1 MLELVLPDV
10 ARRAAWLASH
20 REWGP
25 GLHED
30 GFGIGPDDDVGS
42 ADGFATWVSRL
53 RSLPAARLWW
63 IVDGEAVLGGIALR
77 TVTNDKVR
85 RLGHVGYGIRP
96 SARGRG
102 IATWAVGEVLP
113 HARTAGLSRLLL
125 VCLDDN
131 VGSIRTIERN
141 GGVLEK
147 VSDDG
152 HGVVRHYWI
161 DL

>member
-1 MLELVLPDV
+1 
-10 ARRAAWLASH
+10 
-20 REWGP
+20 
-25 GLHED
+25 D
-30 GFGIGPDDDVGS
+30 GFGVGPDDDVDS
-42 ADGFATWVSRL
+42 ADGFANWVSRL
-53 RSLPAARLWW
+53 RSLPARMWW

-77 TVTNDKVR
+77 TVTNDMVV

-102 IATWAVGEVLP
+102 IATWALGEVLP
-113 HARTAGLSRLLL
+113 HARAAGLSRLLL

-141 GGVLEK
+141 GGVLER
-147 VSDDG
+147 VSNDG
-152 HGVVRHYWI
+152 HNLVRRYWI

>member
-1 MLELVLPDV
+1 MPALVLPDV
-10 ARRAAWLASH
+10 ARHSAWLASH

-25 GLHED
+25 GFHED
-30 GFGIGPDDDVGS
+30 GFGIGPDDDVES
-42 ADGFATWVSRL
+42 AEGFAAWVSRL
-53 RSLPAARLWW
+53 RSLPAARMWW
-63 IVDGEAVLGGIALR
+63 IVEADAVLGGIALR
-77 TVTNDKVR
+77 TVTNDKVL

-96 SARGRG
+96 SARSRG
-102 IATWAVGEVLP
+102 IATWAVGALLP
-113 HARTAGLSRLLL
+113 RARAAGLSRLLL

-147 VSDDG
+147 VVDDSQTL
-152 HGVVRHYWI
+152 VLHYWI

>member
-1 MLELVLPDV
+1 MLELVLPDI

-30 GFGIGPDDDVGS
+30 GFGVGPDDDVDS
-42 ADGFATWVSRL
+42 ADGFANWVSRL
-53 RSLPAARLWW
+53 RSLPARLWW

-77 TVTNDKVR
+77 TVTNEMVV

-102 IATWAVGEVLP
+102 IATWALGEVLP
-113 HARTAGLSRLLL
+113 HARAAGLSRLLL

-141 GGVLEK
+141 GGVLER
-147 VSDDG
+147 VSNDG
-152 HGVVRHYWI
+152 HNLVRRYWI

>member
-10 ARRAAWLASH
+10 AQHAAWLASH

-30 GFGIGPDDDVGS
+30 GFGVGPEDDVES
-42 ADGFATWVSRL
+42 AEGFAAWVSRL
-53 RSLPAARLWW
+53 RSLPAAQLWW
-63 IVDGEAVLGGIALR
+63 IVDDEQVLGGIALR
-77 TVTNDKVR
+77 TGTDDKVR
-85 RLGHVGYGIRP
+85 RHGHVGYGIRP

-102 IATWAVGEVLP
+102 IATWALGEVRA
-113 HARTAGLSRLLL
+113 HAREAGLSRLLL
-125 VCLDDN
+125 VCRDDN
-131 VGSIRTIERN
+131 MGSVRTIERQ

-147 VSDDG
+147 VVDTG
-152 HGVVRHYWI
+152 QAVVRHYWI

>member
-1 MLELVLPDV
+1 MLQLVVPDV
-10 ARRAAWLASH
+10 ARHSHWLESH

-30 GFGIGPDDDVGS
+30 GFGIGPDDDVDS
-42 ADGFATWVSRL
+42 DAGFADWVHRLHSR
-53 RSLPAARLWW
+53 PAARMWW

-77 TVTNDKVR
+77 TATDDTVL
-85 RLGHVGYGIRP
+85 RLGHVGYGVRP

-102 IATWAVGEVLP
+102 VATWAVGAVLP
-113 HARTAGLSRLLL
+113 HARKAGVSRLRL

-131 VGSIRTIERN
+131 VGSIRTIERH
-141 GGVLEK
+141 GGVLER
-147 VSDDG
+147 VVDDG

-161 DL
+161 NL

>member
-1 MLELVLPDV
+1 MLELVLPAV

-30 GFGIGPDDDVGS
+30 GFGIGPDDDVDS
-42 ADGFATWVSRL
+42 AEGFAAWVSRV
-53 RSLPAARLWW
+53 RSLPARMWW

-77 TVTNDKVR
+77 TVANDMVR

-102 IATWAVGEVLP
+102 IATWALGEVLP
-113 HARTAGLSRLLL
+113 QARAAGLSRLLL

-141 GGVLEK
+141 GGVKEK

-152 HGVVRHYWI
+152 HGLVRHYWI

>member
-1 MLELVLPDV
+1 MLELVLPD
-10 ARRAAWLASH
+10 ADRHSAWLASH

-30 GFGIGPDDDVGS
+30 GFGVGPDDDVEG
-42 ADGFATWVSRL
+42 AGGFAAWVSRL
-53 RSLPAARLWW
+53 RSLPAARMWW
-63 IVDGEAVLGGIALR
+63 IIEGDAVLGGIALR
-77 TVTNDKVR
+77 TVTNDKVL

-102 IATWAVGEVLP
+102 IATWALGEVLP
-113 HARTAGLSRLLL
+113 HARATGLGRLLL
-125 VCLDDN
+125 VCPDDN
-131 VGSIRTIERN
+131 VGSITTIERH

-147 VSDDG
+147 VIDDG
-152 HGVVRHYWI
+152 HGLVRRYWI

>member
-30 GFGIGPDDDVGS
+30 GFGIGPDDDVSS

-53 RSLPAARLWW
+53 RSLPAARMWW
-63 IVDGEAVLGGIALR
+63 IVDGQAVLGGIALR

-102 IATWAVGEVLP
+102 IASWAVGEVLP

-152 HGVVRHYWI
+152 HGVVRRYWI

>member
-10 ARRAAWLASH
+10 ARHSAWLASH
-20 REWGP
+20 REWGS

-30 GFGIGPDDDVGS
+30 GFGLGPDDDVES
-42 ADGFATWVSRL
+42 AEGFYAWVSRL
-53 RSLPAARLWW
+53 RSLPAARMWW
-63 IVDGEAVLGGIALR
+63 IVEGDAVLGGIALR
-77 TVTNDKVR
+77 TATNDTVL

-102 IATWAVGEVLP
+102 IATWALGELLP
-113 HARTAGLSRLLL
+113 HARAAGLNRVLL

-131 VGSIRTIERN
+131 VGSIKTIERHA
-141 GGVLEK
+141 GVLEK
-147 VSDDG
+147 VVDDD
-152 HGVVRHYWI
+152 HGLVRRYWI

>member
-1 MLELVLPDV
+1 VAVLELVHPDV
-10 ARRAAWLASH
+10 GRHAAWLASH

-30 GFGIGPDDDVGS
+30 GFGVGPEDDVDS

-63 IVDGEAVLGGIALR
+63 IVDGETVLGGIALR
-77 TVTNDKVR
+77 TGTDDQVQ

-96 SARGRG
+96 SARGQG
-102 IATWAVGEVLP
+102 IASWAVGEVLP
-113 HARTAGLSRLLL
+113 HARQAGMGRLLL
-125 VCLDDN
+125 VCRDDN
-131 VGSIRTIERN
+131 VGSVKTIERH
-141 GGVLEK
+141 GGVLEE
-147 VSDDG
+147 G
-152 HGVVRHYWI
+152 GEGLVRRYWI